1 MDRLVRLFMTTVATM
16 AGVLL
21 FVPVASAAGGSCYGY
36 LTEMVRSSDFPFR
49 YVTKDKVNLLIDEDD
64 GEKVRAQLFYETD
77 GSGIIGWVEYDV
89 SKHVLRNTSAELEE
103 PVALTFDTGFAKGYA
118 QCLAKAGD
126 ADEQ

>member
-1 MDRLVRLFMTTVATM
+1 MGSFIRLFMATM
-16 AGVLL
+16 AGILL
-21 FVPVASAAGGSCYGY
+21 FVPVASATDDGCYGY
-36 LTEMVRSSDFPFR
+36 LTEMVRSSNFPFR
-49 YVTKDKVNLLIDEDD
+49 YVTKNKVNLLIDEDD

-77 GSGIIGWVEYDV
+77 GTGIIGWVEYDV

-118 QCLAKAGD
+118 QCLAKVSD